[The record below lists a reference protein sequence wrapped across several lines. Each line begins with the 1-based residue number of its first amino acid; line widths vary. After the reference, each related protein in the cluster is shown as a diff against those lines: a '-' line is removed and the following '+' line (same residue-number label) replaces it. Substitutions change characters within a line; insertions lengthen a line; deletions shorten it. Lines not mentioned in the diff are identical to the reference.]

1 MVTAQGWTILEALE
15 EFERAGLPVDPAR
28 FRIAVTCVTRSP
40 RTGETRQPPG
50 SKGGRGQAMY
60 DIGALQMLHRWYL
73 EGCQITGQ
81 DP

>member
-1 MVTAQGWTILEALE
+1 VSIDGWTIGDALE
-15 EFERAGLPVDPAR
+15 QFRQAGLPVDPAR
-28 FRIAVTCVTRSP
+28 FRIAVTRVTRSP

-50 SKGGRGQAMY
+50 SKGGRGHAVY
-60 DIGALQMLHRWYL
+60 DIGQLQLLHRWYL

>member
-1 MVTAQGWTILEALE
+1 VTAGGWTIPEAVA

-28 FRIAVTCVTRSP
+28 FRIAVVKVTRSR

-50 SKGGRGQAMY
+50 SKGGRGRAVY
-60 DIGALQMLHRWYL
+60 DIGQLQQLHRWYL